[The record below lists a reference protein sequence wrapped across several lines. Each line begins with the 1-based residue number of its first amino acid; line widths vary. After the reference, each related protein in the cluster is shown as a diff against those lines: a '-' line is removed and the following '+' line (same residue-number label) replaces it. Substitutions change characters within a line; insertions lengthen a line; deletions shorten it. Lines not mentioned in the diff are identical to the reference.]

1 VSKEISN
8 IDQLQIYKNTYN
20 ISLNIF
26 YNAKL
31 GCTIIIY
38 SEKQL
43 EIVNTL
49 RKNMTTKFMS
59 TCIFIE
65 AEEI

>member
-1 VSKEISN
+1 MNKEISN
-8 IDQLQIYKNTYN
+8 IDQLQIYKNTHN

-26 YNAKL
+26 HNAKL

-38 SEKQL
+38 SEEQL

-59 TCIFIE
+59 MCIFIE

>member
-1 VSKEISN
+1 MNKEISN
-8 IDQLQIYKNTYN
+8 IDQLQIYKNTHN

-26 YNAKL
+26 YNAKP
-31 GCTIIIY
+31 GCTIILY
-38 SEKQL
+38 SEKHSG
-43 EIVNTL
+43 IADIL
-49 RKNMTTKFMS
+49 RRNMTTEFMS

>member
-1 VSKEISN
+1 MSQEIYN
-8 IDQLQIYKNTYN
+8 IDQLQIYKNTHN

-26 YNAKL
+26 HNAKL
-31 GCTIIIY
+31 GCTIILY

-49 RKNMTTKFMS
+49 RRNMTTEFMS
-59 TCIFIE
+59 MCIFIE

>member
-1 VSKEISN
+1 MSEEISN

-59 TCIFIE
+59 MCIFIE

>member
-1 VSKEISN
+1 MSKEISN
-8 IDQLQIYKNTYN
+8 IDQLQIYKNTHN

-49 RKNMTTKFMS
+49 RKNITTEFMS

>member
-1 VSKEISN
+1 MNKEISN
-8 IDQLQIYKNTYN
+8 IDQLQIYKNVHN
-20 ISLNIF
+20 VNLNTF
-26 YNAKL
+26 YNSKL

-38 SEKQL
+38 SEKQN
-43 EIVNTL
+43 EITNRL
-49 RKNMTTKFMS
+49 KDSMTTKFMS

>member
-8 IDQLQIYKNTYN
+8 IDQLQIYKNTHN

-31 GCTIIIY
+31 GCTIILY

-49 RKNMTTKFMS
+49 RRNMTTEFMS
-59 TCIFIE
+59 MCIFIE

>member
-1 VSKEISN
+1 MSKEISN

-26 YNAKL
+26 YNAKI

-38 SEKQL
+38 SEKQSG
-43 EIVNTL
+43 ISDIL
-49 RKNMTTKFMS
+49 RRSMTTKFMS

>member
-1 VSKEISN
+1 MSKEISN

-26 YNAKL
+26 YNARL
-31 GCTIIIY
+31 GCTIILY
-38 SEKQL
+38 SEKQSG
-43 EIVNTL
+43 IVDIL
-49 RKNMTTKFMS
+49 RRNMTTKFMS
-59 TCIFIE
+59 MCVFIE

>member
-8 IDQLQIYKNTYN
+8 IDQLQIYKNTHN

-26 YNAKL
+26 YNARL
-31 GCTIIIY
+31 GCTIIIH

-43 EIVNTL
+43 EIARML
-49 RKNMTTKFMS
+49 RDNMTTEFMS
-59 TCIFIE
+59 MCIFIE

>member
-1 VSKEISN
+1 MNKEISN
-8 IDQLQIYKNTYN
+8 IDQLQIYKNTHN

-31 GCTIIIY
+31 GCTIILY
-38 SEKQL
+38 PEKKL

-49 RKNMTTKFMS
+49 RRNMTTKFMS